1 MFTFEKPEPLYVF
14 NFAEEDEDI
23 RKVIW
28 LARNGVD
35 YLGIL
40 TDLAVRVWEVEFNAY
55 CLRIDLSKYK
65 LGEAFEIR
73 ALEKNDAE
81 TFLLVLGE
89 QNMIVSDVANQKIER
104 IESPINANQMYGFCH
119 FLGKM

>member
-1 MFTFEKPEPLYVF
+1 MYVF

-28 LARNGVD
+28 LTRNGVD
-35 YLGIL
+35 YLAIL

-119 FLGKM
+119 FLGKT